1 MTLAALSLS
10 AATVGSACAQGGAQ
24 GNSALERRVSAVANG
39 TLQFHFASRAD
50 ACGDGQRFFRTG
62 DDSWYG
68 TFINTSN
75 PAMHSACER
84 GPVRVVVTMAE
95 REVVRLETFIGPLGR
110 AEDATDLGAVPARE
124 ASTWLLQ
131 LAARGDGRPARDAIL
146 PAVVADSTTPTP
158 GLLAIARDQE
168 RPRETRRSAI
178 SWLARAPDASVESAS
193 RALTALARD
202 ERDAP
207 TVRQQA
213 VSTLIQLPRGAG
225 IAALTELA
233 GERTDTWLGREATKV
248 LARSGDPRARDFLRR
263 AVADARLPEDLRAAA
278 ISGLGSDLATG
289 ADARLLR
296 ESYRSLT
303 NEKTKDATLS
313 AVATVGGSANAD
325 WLMVVA
331 RDRNESP
338 ALRRK
343 AISLSERAGATGSEL
358 AALYDAVE
366 DTDAKGAAINAMATE
381 GSKPARD
388 KLVSIATSSEL
399 SALRRRAI
407 SALEKFDGPDVR
419 AALAG
424 IATRP

>member
-24 GNSALERRVSAVANG
+24 GTSGLERRVSATANG
-39 TLQFHFASRAD
+39 TLQFHFASRED

-68 TFINTSN
+68 TINSSD
-75 PAMHSACER
+75 PAMHTQCAR
-84 GPVRVVVTMAE
+84 GPVRVVITMAE

-124 ASTWLLQ
+124 ASAWLLQ
-131 LAARGDGRPARDAIL
+131 LASRGDGRPARDAIL
-146 PAVVADSTTPTP
+146 PAVMADSATPTP
-158 GLLAIARDQE
+158 GLLAIARDQD

-178 SWLARAPDASVESAS
+178 SWLARSPDASVESAS

-213 VSTLIQLPRGAG
+213 VSTLIRLPRGAG
-225 IAALTELA
+225 IAALADLA

-278 ISGLGSDLATG
+278 ISGLGNDLATG

-303 NEKTKDATLS
+303 NDRTKDATLA
-313 AVATVGGSANAD
+313 AVATVGGSANAE
-325 WLMVVA
+325 WLMSVA
-331 RDRNESP
+331 RNREETP
-338 ALRRK
+338 ALRRR
-343 AISLSERAGATGSEL
+343 AISLSERAGATGAEL

-366 DTDAKGAAINAMATE
+366 DTDAKGAVIGAMSQE
-381 GSKPARD
+381 GSKPSRD
-388 KLVSIATSSEL
+388 KLLTIAASSEL

-407 SALEKFDGPDVR
+407 SALEKFDGPEVR